1 MQKVKVGNIIALK
14 DKQTIQDLLEKGSKD
29 GVLNVTVDR
38 VDSYKFNTI
47 TWTVIRFKD
56 SELVLVE
63 KIIDNNP
70 QYFLY
75 FTPNGLTG
83 GTREDIIKRGDE
95 WLFNPPKNE
104 NKYNVNDLTYA
115 DKIYQDNLEFKVVTT
130 FISQSKPL
138 WLLTEWVTTEK
149 TDNDRLIALEV
160 GDYINFWQG
169 CEITA
174 GELEVY
180 E

>member
-38 VDSYKFNTI
+38 VDNYKFNAI
-47 TWTVIRFKD
+47 TWTIIRFKD
-56 SELVLVE
+56 SELILVE
-63 KIIDNNP
+63 KIINNNP
-70 QYFLY
+70 QHFLY

-104 NKYNVNDLTYA
+104 NKYDVNDLTYA
-115 DKIYQDNLEFKVVTT
+115 DKIYQDNLEFNIIST
-130 FISQSKPL
+130 FFGEKAM
-138 WLLTEWVTTEK
+138 WLLTEWSCAES
-149 TDNDRLIALEV
+149 TDNDRLLALEV

-174 GELEVY
+174 GEVEVY